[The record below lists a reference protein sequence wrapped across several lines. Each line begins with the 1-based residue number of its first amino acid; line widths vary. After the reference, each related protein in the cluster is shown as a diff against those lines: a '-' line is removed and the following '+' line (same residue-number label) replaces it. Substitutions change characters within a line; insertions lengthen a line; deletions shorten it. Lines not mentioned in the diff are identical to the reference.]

1 VPGRP
6 IASKLSDGGRST
18 KLIDVLVATAAIA
31 LVAAPLV
38 GRFNAP
44 LDFVNHLWVVWAAGK
59 SLVQAGHPSYFINT
73 TQQGVF
79 DPWFAFYGG
88 TLYEATGA
96 ISELIGHPYVAFA
109 GVTVLAITGTYVGT
123 LSLGR
128 QFGLRGLLAHAPA
141 LAAVTSAYYITD
153 LYGRGA
159 WTEFIALSA
168 IPPLAA
174 SAVYLVRAP
183 RWRP

>member
-59 SLVQAGHPSYFINT
+59 SLVQAGPPSYFINT
-73 TQQGVF
+73 TAQGVF

-96 ISELIGHPYVAFA
+96 ISELIGTRTSPTPASP
-109 GVTVLAITGTYVGT
+109 
-123 LSLGR
+123 SLR
-128 QFGLRGLLAHAPA
+128 
-141 LAAVTSAYYITD
+141 S
-153 LYGRGA
+153 
-159 WTEFIALSA
+159 
-168 IPPLAA
+168 
-174 SAVYLVRAP
+174 RAP
-183 RWRP
+183 TWERCRWGGSLDCAA